1 MVKLHRVLVKAVV
14 HGLREVLLHGKQAD
28 TTVELMLNSNKNWG
42 ARDRHFIADNVYTI
56 IRFKRLYEYCTNIEA
71 SSEAALWQIT
81 GAKLGL
87 EGAELNRIPEF
98 ADIDLNTAVERAE
111 KAKEIRKVRESIPDW
126 LDALGEKELGTA
138 WEQELHAL
146 NSKATFSI
154 RVNTLKTNKRVVASL
169 LENEGIEFSEV
180 EMVPDALIIH
190 SKKNFHNFP
199 AYKNGLFEV
208 QDVSSQMVAPLL
220 DAQSGML
227 VIDGCAGAGGKT
239 LHLAALMQNQGE
251 ILAVDVNEKK
261 LEQLPLRAKRAGAH
275 IIEPFA
281 AELLTTGTQTKLR
294 NAVDR
299 ILLDVPCSGTGVL
312 RRKPDAKW
320 SLTLAFIKELVERQA
335 EILDK
340 YAPMLKSGGILVYS
354 TCSILPAENE
364 KQVQAFLKRQQGK
377 FELIEEKRVSPAQT
391 GFDGFYMAKL
401 KKMA

>member
-1 MVKLHRVLVKAVV
+1 MVKLHRVLIAAVV
-14 HGLREVLLHGKQAD
+14 RGLSEVLLQKKQAD
-28 TTVELMLNSNKNWG
+28 TTVEQLLGSNKNWG
-42 ARDRHFIADNVYTI
+42 ARDRHFIADNIYSI
-56 IRFKRLYEYCTNIEA
+56 IRYKRFYEYCAGNEVTDEA
-71 SSEAALWQIT
+71 SLWLLT
-81 GAKLGL
+81 GVKLGM
-87 EGAELNRIPEF
+87 EGGELNRITEF
-98 ADIDLNTAVERAE
+98 TNIDLKAVAERAE
-111 KAKEIRKVRESIPDW
+111 KAKGIRKIRESVPDW

-138 WEQELHAL
+138 WEEELHAL

-154 RVNTLKTNKRVVASL
+154 RVNTLKTNKRVVTSL

-180 EMVPDALIIH
+180 ETAPDALIIH
-190 SKKNFHNFP
+190 SKKNFHHFP

-208 QDVSSQMVAPLL
+208 QDVSSQLVAPLL
-220 DAQSGML
+220 EAQPGML

-239 LHLAALMQNQGE
+239 LHIAALMENKGE

-261 LEQLPLRAKRAGAH
+261 LEQLPVRAKRAGAN

-320 SLTLAFIKELVERQA
+320 SLSLAFIKELVERQA

-340 YAPMLKSGGILVYS
+340 YAPMLKPGGILVYS

-364 KQVQAFLKRQQGK
+364 KQVQAFIKRQEGK
-377 FELIEEKRVSPAQT
+377 FELLEEKRVSPAQT

-401 KKMA
+401 KKLA

>member
-14 HGLREVLLHGKQAD
+14 HGLSEVLLHGKQAD
-28 TTVELMLNSNKNWG
+28 TTVELLLNSNKNWG
-42 ARDRHFIADNVYTI
+42 ARDRHFIADNIYTI
-56 IRFKRLYEYCTNIEA
+56 IRFKRLYEYCTNVEA
-71 SSEAALWQIT
+71 SSETALWQIT
-81 GAKLGL
+81 GVKLGL
-87 EGAELNRIPEF
+87 EGAELNRVPEF
-98 ADIDLNTAVERAE
+98 TDIDLNTVVERAE
-111 KAKEIRKVRESIPDW
+111 KAKEIRKVRESIPEW
-126 LDALGEKELGTA
+126 LDALGEKELGAA

-180 EMVPDALIIH
+180 EMAPDALIIH

-220 DAQSGML
+220 DAQPGML

-320 SLTLAFIKELVERQA
+320 SLTLAFIKELVERQV
-335 EILDK
+335 EILEK
-340 YAPMLKSGGILVYS
+340 YAPMLKPGGILVYS

-364 KQVQAFLKRQQGK
+364 KQVQAFLKRQEGK
-377 FELIEEKRVSPAQT
+377 FELIEEKRISPAQT

-401 KKMA
+401 KKTA